1 MSYISC
7 MSYMSI
13 IYILRIII
21 EIIGLIT
28 IIKFIRRMQ
37 IESLNYIKKRF
48 NCIKLKTKKTYSKIQ
63 FLINLPNIIFIIAMV
78 STSFEK

>member
-1 MSYISC
+1 

>member
-7 MSYMSI
+7 MSYISI

>member
-1 MSYISC
+1 MSYI
-7 MSYMSI
+7 SI

>member
-1 MSYISC
+1 

-37 IESLNYIKKRF
+37 IESLNYIKKRL
-48 NCIKLKTKKTYSKIQ
+48 NCIKLKTKKTYAKIQ
-63 FLINLPNIIFIIAMV
+63 FLFNLPNIIFIMAMI